1 MPWHTWHAAQAIEAT
16 EDRTKELLVKWEL
29 SEGGVVEIFV
39 RTLDKTITVGI
50 NGTRT
55 TDDLRK
61 RIGDRVNLSGHGLAF
76 GGRYIEAGRL
86 LTDYNI
92 QNHSTL
98 QQTCRLLG
106 GMEEDLDPD
115 DMVTRTCFEHAC
127 AHSKTYNCHNANLK
141 AGHR

>member
-16 EDRTKELLVKWEL
+16 EDRTKELLVEWEL
-29 SEGGVVEIFV
+29 PQGGVVEIFV

-98 QQTCRLLG
+98 QQTCRLFG
-106 GMEEDLDPD
+106 GMEADLDPN
-115 DMVTRTCFEHAC
+115 DMVTRPYLC
-127 AHSKTYNCHNANLK
+127 
-141 AGHR
+141 

>member
-1 MPWHTWHAAQAIEAT
+1 MPWHTWRAAQAIEAT

-92 QNHSTL
+92 KNHSTL

-106 GMEEDLDPD
+106 GMEADPD
-115 DMVTRTCFEHAC
+115 GTVLLRPSLYYRYNRRASNTR
-127 AHSKTYNCHNANLK
+127 KQDLV
-141 AGHR
+141 RRLQLI

>member
-1 MPWHTWHAAQAIEAT
+1 MPWHTWRVAQAIEAT
-16 EDRTKELLVKWEL
+16 EDRTKELLVEWEL
-29 SEGGVVEIFV
+29 PQGGVVEIFV

-55 TDDLRK
+55 TDDLRT

-106 GMEEDLDPD
+106 GMEADPD
-115 DMVTRTCFEHAC
+115 GTVLLRPSLYYRYDRRASNTRKQDLVRRLH
-127 AHSKTYNCHNANLK
+127 
-141 AGHR
+141 

>member
-29 SEGGVVEIFV
+29 SQGGVVEIFV

-92 QNHSTL
+92 KNHSTL

-106 GMEEDLDPD
+106 GMEADPD
-115 DMVTRTCFEHAC
+115 GTVLLRPSLYYRYNRRASNTRKQDLVRLLH
-127 AHSKTYNCHNANLK
+127 
-141 AGHR
+141 